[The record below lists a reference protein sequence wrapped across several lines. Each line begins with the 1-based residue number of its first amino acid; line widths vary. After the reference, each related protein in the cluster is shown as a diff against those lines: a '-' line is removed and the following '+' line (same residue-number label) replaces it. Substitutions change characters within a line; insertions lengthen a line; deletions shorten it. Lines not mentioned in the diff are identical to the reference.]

1 MDTLNVE
8 VVENWP
14 LISKNVDD
22 ARWQKSDPFS
32 TFLLTRMRSSIVWK
46 WPPRAYA
53 AFRLVCRSRYCC
65 FDGDFCK
72 TAQAPLAAAKG
83 RPSGK
88 QRLANKSII
97 PPLYPQWQ
105 TADSSQTL
113 EMPFGDKTKAVWPLR
128 AETLKVQA
136 MIKRR
141 SGKRQASLKLA
152 LISIASSTWAHQ
164 GAIGHGK
171 YASIRCALGQ

>member
-1 MDTLNVE
+1 MKLHFVQRSME
-8 VVENWP
+8 SHHFESRSAPPAHPSAP
-14 LISKNVDD
+14 LAAPSFWK
-22 ARWQKSDPFS
+22 
-32 TFLLTRMRSSIVWK
+32 VWLRP
-46 WPPRAYA
+46 W
-53 AFRLVCRSRYCC
+53 VCRSRYCC

-97 PPLYPQWQ
+97 PPLYPQRQ
-105 TADSSQTL
+105 TADSSL
-113 EMPFGDKTKAVWPLR
+113 EMPFGDKTKAAWPLR
-128 AETLKVQA
+128 AETLKLQA

-171 YASIRCALGQ
+171 YASIRCTLGQ